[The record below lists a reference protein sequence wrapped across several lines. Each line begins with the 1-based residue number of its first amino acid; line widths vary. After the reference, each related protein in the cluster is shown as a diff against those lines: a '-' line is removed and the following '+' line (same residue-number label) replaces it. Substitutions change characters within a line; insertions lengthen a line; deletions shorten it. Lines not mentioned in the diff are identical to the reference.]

1 MKKLSTLLSRRP
13 TLLRQARLANL
24 AYAYATLQGFQQRI
38 TRARLSGQVS
48 LRFAAPHADRYWPQL
63 VALENNQS
71 VIEEHF
77 MDEDVAELAD
87 VLAFVTVN
95 DVHEI
100 TFAFK
105 DLGDLFILPLRVDL
119 EREGVAIDHAE
130 VNIQEPRRPLKGGAS

>member
-48 LRFAAPHADRYWPQL
+48 LRFAAPQSDRYWPQL
-63 VALENNQS
+63 VALENSQS

-77 MDEDVAELAD
+77 TDDDLMELAD
-87 VLAFVTVN
+87 VLALVTGY
-95 DVHEI
+95 DVH
-100 TFAFK
+100 
-105 DLGDLFILPLRVDL
+105 
-119 EREGVAIDHAE
+119 
-130 VNIQEPRRPLKGGAS
+130 